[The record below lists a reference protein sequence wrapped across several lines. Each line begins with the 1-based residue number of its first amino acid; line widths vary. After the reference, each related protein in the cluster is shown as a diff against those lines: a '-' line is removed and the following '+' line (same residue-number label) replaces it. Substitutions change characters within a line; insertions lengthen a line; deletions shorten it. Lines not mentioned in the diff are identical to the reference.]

1 MATLEGFRSKDFL
14 DQITI
19 LNDIAGSKD
28 PGNLP
33 ALIDL
38 FANPTGDTGVDY
50 MVIGA
55 LNAVLG
61 TSEHAVIEGL
71 ASSSAQFRTLCIRT
85 AGEYAFPSAAAPLAA
100 MAVSETDPDLLVE
113 ILASLAKIRP
123 AGGAAVFRAF
133 LEHSDAMLAA
143 MAMEMAGVYADP
155 LALPILMD
163 TLKSAEADDK
173 FDTCDITTWK
183 AIDALAAIAT
193 PESIA
198 FLVECVH
205 HKNPTARR
213 IITDALVRM
222 GEAALPYLEQAY
234 SAPSLDDR
242 ILACNIAGFIGLRKG
257 ADALVRAFDTGC
269 FTDAN
274 VRYAAFEALG
284 RIGTLK
290 GLVCLVDGL
299 EENDELILMAVVT
312 GLERHAAP
320 GVLKTIA
327 ERITA
332 GTENSPRIAKAIIA
346 SRALRL
352 FQELYKDPAVAP
364 VLMAALR
371 QSQDQEILDAF
382 AQRLGQ
388 MGTQTALD
396 DAASLPRAKTATRK
410 ALAVDDSKSMLAL
423 YRSILTDMG
432 FEPLL
437 AANGQEAYALV
448 ESGEF
453 ADVVVTDMNMPIMD
467 GVELV
472 GKLRGALGYE
482 DVPILMVTTESEN
495 SQRDVATKAGVTA
508 FITKP
513 FRPEAI
519 KAALRQLLAAQPAG

>member
-1 MATLEGFRSKDFL
+1 MATLDGFRTKDFL

-28 PGNLP
+28 PSFLP

-38 FANPTGDTGVDY
+38 FEKPTGDTGVDY
-50 MVIGA
+50 MVVGA

-61 TSEHAVIEGL
+61 TSESAVDLGL
-71 ASSSAQFRTLCIRT
+71 TSSHESFRTLCIRT
-85 AGEYAFPSAAAPLAA
+85 AGEYAFPSAAEPLAR
-100 MAVSETDPDLLVE
+100 MAAEETNPDLLVE

-123 AGGAAVFRAF
+123 AEGAAVFRNF
-133 LEHSDAMLAA
+133 LNHSDPMIAA

-155 LALPILMD
+155 LALPALMD
-163 TLKSAEADDK
+163 TMQAAAANDRYE
-173 FDTCDITTWK
+173 TCEITAWK
-183 AIDALAAIAT
+183 AIDALAAIGT
-193 PESIA
+193 PESLA
-198 FLVECVH
+198 FLVRCVH

-213 IITDALVRM
+213 IITDALVRL
-222 GEAALPYLEQAY
+222 GEAALPYLEPVYA
-234 SAPSLDDR
+234 SGTTDDR
-242 ILACNIAGFIGLRKG
+242 ILACNIAGFIGNRKG
-257 ADALVRAFDTGC
+257 ADALVRAFDSGH
-269 FTDAN
+269 FTDPN

-299 EENDELILMAVVT
+299 EESDVLILMAVVT

-332 GTENSPRIAKAIIA
+332 GTENSPRITKAIVA

-352 FQELYKDPAVAP
+352 FQELYKDETVGQA
-364 VLMAALR
+364 LIEALR
-371 QSQDQEILDAF
+371 ESKDQEILDAF
-382 AQRLGQ
+382 AHRLDQ
-388 MGTQTALD
+388 MGTARARA
-396 DAASLPRAKTATRK
+396 DAETLPMGRVATRK
-410 ALAVDDSKSMLAL
+410 ALAADDSKSMLAL

-437 AANGQEAYALV
+437 AANGQEAYAFV
-448 ESGEF
+448 ERGEF
-453 ADVVVTDMNMPIMD
+453 VDIVITDMNMPLMD

-472 GKLRGALGYE
+472 GKLRGSLGYE
-482 DVPILMVTTESEN
+482 SVPILMVTTESEN
-495 SQRDVATKAGVTA
+495 SQRDVASKAGVTD

-513 FRPEAI
+513 FKPVAI
-519 KAALRQLLAAQPAG
+519 KAALLKLLEIQATA

>member
-1 MATLEGFRSKDFL
+1 MATLEGFRNKDFL

-19 LNDIAGSKD
+19 LNDIAGSKTPQD
-28 PGNLP
+28 LP

-50 MVIGA
+50 MVVGA

-61 TSEHAVIEGL
+61 TSESAVIEGL
-71 ASSSAQFRTLCIRT
+71 ASASVPFRTLCIRT
-85 AGEYAFPSAAAPLAA
+85 AGEYAFASAAEPLSA
-100 MAVSETDPDLLVE
+100 MAASETDPDLLVE

-133 LEHSDAMLAA
+133 LEHPDAMLAA

-155 LALPILMD
+155 LALPTLMD
-163 TLKSAEADDK
+163 TVKGAEADDAY
-173 FDTCDITTWK
+173 DTCGITTWK

-193 PESIA
+193 PESLA

-213 IITDALVRM
+213 IITDALVRL
-222 GEAALPYLEQAY
+222 GETALPYLEPAY
-234 SAPSLDDR
+234 SAASLDMR

-257 ADALVRAFDTGC
+257 ADALVRAFDTGR
-269 FTDAN
+269 FTDPN

-352 FQELYKDPAVAP
+352 FQELYKEPGVAES
-364 VLMAALR
+364 LMTALC
-371 QSQDQEILDAF
+371 QSQDQDILDAF
-382 AQRLGQ
+382 AQRLKQ
-388 MGTQTALD
+388 MGTDAACA
-396 DAASLPRAKTATRK
+396 DAASLPRAKAATRK

-423 YRSILTDMG
+423 YRNILTDMG

-437 AANGQEAYALV
+437 ASNGQEAYAFV

-472 GKLRGALGYE
+472 AKLRGALGYE
-482 DVPILMVTTESEN
+482 DTPILMVTTESEN
-495 SQRDVATKAGVTA
+495 SQRDVAHKAGVSG

-513 FRPEAI
+513 FKPEAL
-519 KAALRQLLAAQPAG
+519 KTALRQLLGAQRES

>member
-1 MATLEGFRSKDFL
+1 MATLEGFRTKDFL

-28 PGNLP
+28 AQFLS
-33 ALIDL
+33 ALVDL
-38 FANPTGDTGVDY
+38 FEHPTGDTGVDY
-50 MVIGA
+50 MVVGA

-61 TSEHAVIEGL
+61 TSESIVVEGL
-71 ASSSAQFRTLCIRT
+71 ASPSAPFRTLCIRT
-85 AGEYAFPSAAAPLAA
+85 AGEYAFESAAEPLSRMAA
-100 MAVSETDPDLLVE
+100 AETDPDLLVE

-123 AGGAAVFRAF
+123 AGGAAVFRNF
-133 LEHSDAMLAA
+133 LDHQDHMLAA

-155 LALPILMD
+155 LALPALMD
-163 TLKSAEADDK
+163 TVKAASAEATYE
-173 FDTCDITTWK
+173 TCEITTWK

-193 PESIA
+193 PEAVA

-222 GEAALPYLEQAY
+222 GESVLPYLEPVYLEGAT
-234 SAPSLDDR
+234 DDR

-257 ADALVRAFDTGC
+257 ADALVRAFDAGR
-269 FTDAN
+269 FTDPN

-299 EENDELILMAVVT
+299 NEDDELILMAVVT

-327 ERITA
+327 DRIT
-332 GTENSPRIAKAIIA
+332 NSANGPRIAKAIIA

-352 FQELYKDPAVAP
+352 FQELYKEEAVGQ
-364 VLMAALR
+364 VLMDALR
-371 QSQDQEILDAF
+371 DSHDQEILDAF
-382 AQRLGQ
+382 AHRLDQ
-388 MGTQTALD
+388 MGSFRSRA
-396 DAASLPRAKTATRK
+396 DAESLPKARTATRK
-410 ALAVDDSKSMLAL
+410 ALAADDSKSMLAL

-437 AANGQEAYALV
+437 AANGQEAFAFV

-453 ADVVVTDMNMPIMD
+453 ADVVITDMNMPIMD

-472 GKLRGALGYE
+472 GKLRGSLGYE

-495 SQRDVATKAGVTA
+495 SQRDVAAKAGVTA

-513 FRPEAI
+513 FKPEAI

>member
-1 MATLEGFRSKDFL
+1 MATLEGFRTKDFL

-19 LNDIAGSKD
+19 LNDIAGGKD
-28 PGNLP
+28 AQFLP
-33 ALIDL
+33 ALVDL
-38 FANPTGDTGVDY
+38 FEHPTGDTGVDY
-50 MVIGA
+50 MVVGA

-61 TSEHAVIEGL
+61 TSEAIVVEGL
-71 ASSSAQFRTLCIRT
+71 TSPSAPFRTLCIRT
-85 AGEYAFPSAAAPLAA
+85 AGEYAFASAAEPLSRMAA
-100 MAVSETDPDLLVE
+100 AETDTDLLVE

-123 AGGAAVFRAF
+123 AGGAAVFRTF
-133 LEHSDAMLAA
+133 LDHQDHMLAA

-155 LALPILMD
+155 LALPALMD
-163 TLKSAEADDK
+163 TVKAASADDR
-173 FDTCDITTWK
+173 FETCEITTWK

-193 PESIA
+193 PESVA

-222 GEAALPYLEQAY
+222 GESALPYLETVYLEGAT
-234 SAPSLDDR
+234 DDR

-257 ADALVRAFDTGC
+257 ADALVRAFDSGR
-269 FTDAN
+269 FTDPN

-332 GTENSPRIAKAIIA
+332 GTANSPRIAKAIIA

-352 FQELYKDPAVAP
+352 FQELYKEEPVGQ
-364 VLMAALR
+364 VLMDALR
-371 QSQDQEILDAF
+371 ESHDQEILDAF
-382 AQRLGQ
+382 AHRLDQ
-388 MGTQTALD
+388 MGSVRSRA
-396 DAASLPRAKTATRK
+396 DAESLPLGRAATRK
-410 ALAVDDSKSMLAL
+410 AIAADDSKSMLAL

-437 AANGQEAYALV
+437 AANGQEAFAFV

-453 ADVVVTDMNMPIMD
+453 ADVVITDMNMPVMD

-472 GKLRGALGYE
+472 GKLRGSLGYE

-495 SQRDVATKAGVTA
+495 SQRDVAAKTGVTA

-513 FRPEAI
+513 FKPEAI
-519 KAALRQLLAAQPAG
+519 KAALQQLLDAQPGA

>member
-1 MATLEGFRSKDFL
+1 MGTLDGFRNEDFL

-28 PGNLP
+28 TTFLPG
-33 ALIDL
+33 LIDL
-38 FANPTGDTGVDY
+38 FENPTGDTGVDY
-50 MVIGA
+50 MVVGA

-61 TSEHAVIEGL
+61 TSEPTVVEGL
-71 ASSSAQFRTLCIRT
+71 ASPSQSFRTLCIRT
-85 AGEYAFPSAAAPLAA
+85 AGEYAFASAAGPLSSMAA
-100 MAVSETDPDLLVE
+100 TEFDPDLLIE
-113 ILASLAKIRP
+113 ILAALAKIRP
-123 AGGAAVFRAF
+123 AGGEEVFRGF
-133 LEHSDAMLAA
+133 LRHEDQMLAA

-155 LALPILMD
+155 QALPVLTE
-163 TLKSAEADDK
+163 TLRAAGEDDR
-173 FDTCDITTWK
+173 FENCDITTWK

-193 PESIA
+193 PESIDVLA
-198 FLVECVH
+198 HNIH

-213 IITDALVRM
+213 IITDGMVRL
-222 GEAALPYLEQAY
+222 GEAALPYLEPIYTQGET
-234 SAPSLDDR
+234 DDR

-257 ADALVRAFDTGC
+257 ADALVRAFDGGH
-269 FTDAN
+269 FTDSN

-320 GVLKTIA
+320 GVLKTIS
-327 ERITA
+327 ERISS
-332 GTENSPRIAKAIIA
+332 GTENSPRIAQAIIA

-352 FQELYKDPAVAP
+352 FQELYKDELVGDI
-364 VLMAALR
+364 LMDALCR
-371 QSQDQEILDAF
+371 SQDQDILDAF
-382 AQRLGQ
+382 AARLGEI
-388 MGTQTALD
+388 GTDRARH
-396 DAASLPRAKTATRK
+396 DAASLPKARSATRK
-410 ALAVDDSKSMLAL
+410 ALAADDSKSMLAL
-423 YRSILTDMG
+423 YRRILTDLG

-437 AANGQEAYALV
+437 AANGQEAFAFV

-453 ADVVVTDMNMPIMD
+453 VDVVITDMNMPVMD

-482 DVPILMVTTESEN
+482 DMPIIMVTTESEN
-495 SQRDVATKAGVTA
+495 SQRDVASKAGVSA

-513 FRPEAI
+513 FKPEEL
-519 KAALRQLLAAQPAG
+519 KATLLQLLGTAG